1 MKDCLSFS
9 CSCAKV
15 ALTLRC
21 KSSSTASARAS
32 CFSLRDSEDELTGKN
47 VMVDKSQT
55 LLTEVHFDEGLFM
68 ILRYLF
74 HRIL

>member
-1 MKDCLSFS
+1 
-9 CSCAKV
+9 
-15 ALTLRC
+15 
-21 KSSSTASARAS
+21 
-32 CFSLRDSEDELTGKN
+32 
-47 VMVDKSQT
+47 MVDKSQT